1 MRHMKSGLLAG
12 ALALLV
18 GAGEGWA
25 QDKDSIGTSALAP
38 SPTYTERVLVTG
50 LQWELKQV
58 VGYDDTGRYYDQ
70 NVYNLRGLEGV
81 YNAPITAGL
90 QNELAAAADTPDAV
104 FIVEKRIAD
113 DIAISERQGYLTPY
127 LQSIAEPLDGRLPT
141 EPLPLEPI
149 PYSGGEVSPLL
160 FGNCSD
166 RHINRTASFALNSPL
181 NQNFNLGGGFTGALT
196 TNGGITGSA
205 TGEVNIIL
213 KRYRVFGVCV
223 PYSVKFDRARA
234 YGNAQVNYGA
244 TVNGTVNYA
253 YNWST
258 QIAKPHLFSLN
269 FAIGPIPV
277 HIGFNL
283 PITMGL
289 SINASVTG
297 QVTYTGSQQATGS
310 FDYTCRLSGCTG
322 TSSYSLLNPT
332 SSQPV
337 TASISGRIQP
347 TVWVQAAVRAYLYTE
362 WVAYAQVGVRPY
374 LYGDLWGYYG
384 NTCGDADGD
393 GQFETVSALTFNLDW
408 QVFLTAEARAFGASP
423 TQWNNLWSTPR
434 RLIRFWDLIGSS
446 AIRPILAGPS
456 NVSVFNTNAYSVRM
470 RPCWP
475 YSNTVNYQVN
485 WGDSTSSSVSG
496 APQTA
501 VALSKSWSTIGP
513 RTVSATALTDSW
525 GRNLGSA
532 TTTRTV
538 NVGSGGTWT
547 AWLNRDLP
555 GGNGDYETLADFRA
569 SGNNIC
575 NGANPIGIE
584 CRVAATGVNWSS
596 SGEVYSCT
604 PLVGGVCVNAEQP
617 DFSCQDY
624 QVRFLC
630 P

>member
-1 MRHMKSGLLAG
+1 MRHTRMGLLAG
-12 ALALLV
+12 ALALVL
-18 GAGEGWA
+18 GAESGWA
-25 QDKDSIGTSALAP
+25 QDKGGVGTAAAALP
-38 SPTYTERVLVTG
+38 SYSEKVVLSG
-50 LQWELKQV
+50 EQWELKNV
-58 VGYDDTGRYYDQ
+58 VGYDDTGRYYNQ
-70 NVYNLRGLEGV
+70 NVYQLRGVEGV
-81 YNAPITAGL
+81 YNAPLRDYEL
-90 QNELAAAADTPDAV
+90 QNELVAAADTPDAV
-104 FIVEKRIAD
+104 FVVEQRVADEIAT
-113 DIAISERQGYLTPY
+113 SKQQGYLTPY
-127 LQSIAEPLDGRLPT
+127 LESIAEPLDGQ
-141 EPLPLEPI
+141 EPLPQEPQE
-149 PYSGGEVSPLL
+149 PYIAKESAPTILGS
-160 FGNCSD
+160 CSD
-166 RHINRTASFALNSPL
+166 RHITRTASFALNSPL
-181 NQNFNLGGGFTGALT
+181 NQNFNLGGGFSGSLT
-196 TNGGITGSA
+196 TNGGITGNA

-213 KRYRVFGVCV
+213 KRTRVLFWCV

-234 YGNAQVNYGA
+234 YGSAQVNYGA

-310 FDYTCRLSGCTG
+310 FDYTCRLNGCTG
-322 TSSYSLLNPT
+322 WSNYNLVNPT

-347 TVWVQAAVRAYLYTE
+347 TVWVQAAVRAYLYDE
-362 WVAYAQVGVRPY
+362 WLAYAQVGVRPY

-408 QVFLTAEARAFGASP
+408 RLYLTAEARAFGASP
-423 TQWNNLWSTPR
+423 TQWNNLWSTSR
-434 RLIRFWDLIGSS
+434 RHIRFWDLIGSS
-446 AIRPILAGPS
+446 AIRPILAGPA
-456 NVSVFNTNAYSVRM
+456 NVSVFNSNAYSVRM

-475 YSNTVNYQVN
+475 YPDTVNYRVE
-485 WGDSTSSSVSG
+485 WGDSTSTNVSG

-501 VALSKSWSTIGP
+501 LALSKSWSTTGAK
-513 RTVSATALTDSW
+513 TVRAMALSDTW

-547 AWLNRDLP
+547 AWLNRDGP
-555 GGNGDYETLADFRA
+555 SGSGDYETLSDFRA

-584 CRVAATGVNWSS
+584 CRVTATGLNWTT

-604 PLVGGVCVNAEQP
+604 PLSGGVCVNSQQS
-617 DFSCQDY
+617 DGYCQDY